1 MIRRTLVSILV
12 LFLVLFIGGLAF
24 GQDCAAT
31 TPRFELNAATQNPTV
46 TFPKDT
52 MPASIVTGATVKLII
67 GGGTA
72 IDATVTAVTTNAFIG
87 GSIVTL
93 HSAQPLNGP
102 IQGVNASG
110 LTAATV
116 SLLPPSGDPI
126 ALCGLTPLNY
136 SFHVGPTVSTEPSST
151 GASNPNGAIRFQFSR
166 GVLRLVEI
174 SKDPTLI
181 PAARSLQEE
190 LSVSVDTTDQKAAG
204 TQFVDDN
211 RLTAAIRSPEK
222 TFGNVLN
229 RVRIGLEGQFAR
241 AIHTEDRDT
250 DVTVVLDGWVPLF
263 QSLNLL
269 SQNRTRTLPLSF
281 SISGGYRSQNASG
294 VQSSGYVADG
304 VVSYHFYILE
314 HYAVDLSEET
324 VFNDVSDRPASTPRT
339 QHSYKAEIFYKA
351 DPLSMFSAVASYEN
365 GHSGPVFTKL
375 RQYFVGVGIQQVFGS
390 ASKP

>member
-1 MIRRTLVSILV
+1 MIRRVLLSILV
-12 LFLVLFIGGLAF
+12 LFIAGIALGD
-24 GQDCAAT
+24 DCSAT
-31 TPRFELNAATQNPTV
+31 MPRFELNAATQNPTV

-52 MPASIVTGATVKLII
+52 MPPSITTGAAVRLII

-72 IDATVTAVTTNAFIG
+72 IDATVTDVTTNAFIG

-93 HSAQPLNGP
+93 HASQPLNGP

-116 SLLPPSGDPI
+116 SLLPPTGDPI

-151 GASNPNGAIRFQFSR
+151 GASNPNGAMRFQFSR
-166 GVLRLVEI
+166 GMLRLVEV
-174 SKDPTLI
+174 SKDATRI
-181 PAARSLQEE
+181 PAERSLEEE
-190 LSVSVDTTDQKAAG
+190 LSVSVDTTDQRASG

-211 RLTAAIRSPEK
+211 RLTAAIRSPER
-222 TFGNVLN
+222 TFGKVLN

-250 DVTVVLDGWVPLF
+250 DVKIALDGWLPLF

-269 SQNRTRTLPLSF
+269 SQSRTRTLPLSF
-281 SISGGYRSQNASG
+281 QISAGYRSQNVSG
-294 VQSSGYVADG
+294 VRSGGYVADG
-304 VVSYHFYILE
+304 VVSYHFYLFD

-324 VFNDVSDRPASTPRT
+324 VFNDVSDRPATTPRT

-351 DPLSMFSAVASYEN
+351 DPLSVFSAVASYEN

-375 RQYFVGVGIQQVFGS
+375 RQYFVGVGIQQLFSS

>member
-1 MIRRTLVSILV
+1 MIRRILLGVLV
-12 LFLVLFIGGLAF
+12 LLIAGIALGD
-24 GQDCAAT
+24 DCTAT

-52 MPASIVTGATVKLII
+52 MPSSIATGAAVKLII

-72 IDATVTAVTTNAFIG
+72 IDATVTDVTTNAFIG

-93 HSAQPLNGP
+93 HASQPLNGP
-102 IQGVNASG
+102 IEGVNASG

-116 SLLPPSGDPI
+116 SLLPPTGDPI

-136 SFHVGPTVSTEPSST
+136 SFHIGPTVSTEPSST
-151 GASNPNGAIRFQFSR
+151 GSSDPTGAMRFQFSR
-166 GVLRLVEI
+166 GMLRLVEV
-174 SKDPTLI
+174 SKDATLI
-181 PAARSLQEE
+181 PAERSLQEE
-190 LSVSVDTTDQKAAG
+190 LSVSIDTTDQQASG

-222 TFGNVLN
+222 TFGKVLN
-229 RVRIGLEGQFAR
+229 RVRVGLEGQFAR
-241 AIHTEDRDT
+241 AIHTEDRNT
-250 DVTVVLDGWVPLF
+250 DVTIVLDGWLPLF

-269 SQNRTRTLPLSF
+269 SQSRTRTLPLSF
-281 SISGGYRSQNASG
+281 QISAGYRSQNVSG
-294 VQSSGYVADG
+294 VKSDGYVADG

-351 DPLSMFSAVASYEN
+351 DPLSKFSAVASYEN

-375 RQYFVGVGIQQVFGS
+375 RQYFVGVGIQQLFS
-390 ASKP
+390 STSKP